1 MDFSKA
7 SNTLNQKA
15 FFAKLEAYDLDSEFS
30 CFLQSYLG
38 DWDKVT

>member
-15 FFAKLEAYDLDSEFS
+15 IFAKLEAYDLGLESPSF
-30 CFLQSYLG
+30 FAKLPY
-38 DWDKVT
+38 